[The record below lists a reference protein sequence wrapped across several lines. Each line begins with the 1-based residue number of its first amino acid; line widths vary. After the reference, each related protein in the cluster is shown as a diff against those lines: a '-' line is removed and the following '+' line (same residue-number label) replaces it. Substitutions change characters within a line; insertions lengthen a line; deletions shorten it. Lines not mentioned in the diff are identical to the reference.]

1 MKLVGMI
8 ATVSVALLSGLASGY
23 AIAHWRLT
31 REYEVKVDTEIEEMR
46 QYMEA
51 KYRDQVED
59 EEGEEDEESDAYIQN
74 QISIAIA
81 DLKNEREEG
90 KIADRDIKDDEPYF
104 RYYSN
109 GDPDTGEEGEHVDM
123 SEEDTPT
130 TRVNRTVSTSD
141 YEIVDQDKFN
151 AHTYDTTLHFTYY
164 YDEELL
170 VDFWKAQIDDDD
182 RHIYIGDIEF
192 TRPEAWED
200 ESDLYI
206 LNHVEKMAV
215 HVNISVLPIPDEV
228 YERHE
233 AYIKQNFKEKHEGQ

>member
-51 KYRDQVED
+51 RYRDQVAEEEPDAEPED
-59 EEGEEDEESDAYIQN
+59 LDHISLALEGLKTKRKES
-74 QISIAIA
+74 
-81 DLKNEREEG
+81 

-109 GDPDTGEEGEHVDM
+109 GVPDTGEEGEHVDM

-130 TRVNRTVSTSD
+130 TRVNKTVSSTD
-141 YEIVDQDKFN
+141 YEVVDLDTFN
-151 AHTYDTTLHFTYY
+151 AHTYDTTLHFTYH

-215 HVNISVLPIPDEV
+215 HVNINVLPIPDDV

-233 AYIKQNFKEKHEGQ
+233 AYIKQRFKEKHEGQ